1 MMNTQQS
8 LLAEFEYEM
17 ANTRRVLARIPAD
30 KKNWTPHEKS
40 MDLGRLTRHVADIPS
55 WMTMTLKT
63 DELDFSKEN
72 VPSPD
77 FHSTDELL
85 AQFDANT
92 KTAIHSLKEASEEHF
107 SQPWTMRNGE
117 QIFFTMPKSAVIRTW
132 VMNHNIHHRA
142 QLGVYLR
149 LLNIPVPGLY
159 GPSADD
165 TGM

>member
-1 MMNTQQS
+1 MNFQQS

-17 ANTRRVLARIPAD
+17 ANTRRVLARVPTD
-30 KKNWTPHEKS
+30 KKSWKPHDKS
-40 MDLGRLTRHVADIPS
+40 MELGRLTQHVAEIPS

-63 DELDFSKEN
+63 DVLDFAKDN
-72 VPSPD
+72 VASPD
-77 FHSTDELL
+77 FHSTEELL
-85 AQFDANT
+85 SQFDNNL
-92 KTAIHSLKEASEEHF
+92 KTAIHTLKEATNEHF

-117 QIFFTMPKSAVIRTW
+117 QIYFTMPKAAVIRTW

-149 LLNIPVPGLY
+149 LLNIAVPGVY

-165 TGM
+165 SGM